1 MLELEKKQRRRR
13 VQGEMQNAGLRGMEL
28 MWITGKMVL
37 LCFSSAEARGVM
49 LENDDLLQWFSS
61 VVPWSPEVGY
71 ETRRAWLSIRGL
83 PIHVWSDKT
92 FKILRGYGERLFIW
106 IRPLRNRCLL
116 NDQECWWREGGML
129 NVSDSANSPSV
140 VPSDGRTKTQVVVG
154 DSGSEAEGQDSP
166 RWHENKLW
174 IAEGGS
180 SVHESLEQGGVTK
193 GDDVVGGFYGP
204 LDNGESPAE
213 FDLEQNYGNRQ
224 VVENIGWDSIVQNPD
239 CVKIGG
245 GSALQGSKGSGR
257 VA

>member
-83 PIHVWSDKT
+83 PIHD
-92 FKILRGYGERLFIW
+92 
-106 IRPLRNRCLL
+106 
-116 NDQECWWREGGML
+116 REGGML

-213 FDLEQNYGNRQ
+213 FDLEQNYDIQHRQ
-224 VVENIGWDSIVQNPD
+224 RVLLQEATATVRL
-239 CVKIGG
+239 GG
-245 GSALQGSKGSGR
+245 VLGLSTVGKEAGLIKDITQIL
-257 VA
+257 

>member
-61 VVPWSPEVGY
+61 VVPWSPE
-71 ETRRAWLSIRGL
+71 
-83 PIHVWSDKT
+83 D
-92 FKILRGYGERLFIW
+92 
-106 IRPLRNRCLL
+106 
-116 NDQECWWREGGML
+116 REGGML